1 MHTSNHSLLRNTCL
15 LRTEWWDSVE
25 SIQCVFVCVCESVM
39 SVWLLLLVS
48 VPLCIFSQ
56 ALERI
61 ELRADHALTCGQG
74 IIQCEVKSGGP
85 TCIQDDEHVYVSS
98 LDAYIVQCQKQ
109 QTWSLCLKV
118 LVNVTVTGA
127 DQPVT
132 GDGSGDEGTEEMH
145 AVAVC
150 VCYTYSSQRH
160 SSMLRF
166 TVRSSAFDDSTTLQV
181 WMSFVVNIPKAE
193 LGSFVLVHSSYSNS
207 TKRVI
212 LPSEEEACSKG
223 LDTIFCK
230 APKLHKKTDT
240 VTGEMI
246 LSVAN
251 ADQERFQEFNVCQK
265 LDRKGPCVKVKWK
278 NASHEFKISLSS
290 VAPCLCFEI
299 WGQFLRTEYCPFL
312 NETAVS
318 GSSVSVSLAEN
329 KTRHKQPAL
338 VWSLSA
344 PCRLEAQLW
353 LCRKGS
359 GLDSSCHAVS
369 GRSQVHT
376 RLNDS
381 WKETDHRHW
390 QLEGEFL
397 QVDRHPSLCLQVKVA
412 GLDGYLGPVCPFE
425 VSRARWSVPLVLCA
439 LLVCLSVLA
448 AYAVQGTL
456 KSCVFRWL
464 KVDDVKSA
472 AGGVEVL
479 LVCPPD
485 ADCTVTEP
493 VCRLCSSLS
502 AVGFSVSLDLW
513 SRSEISAL
521 GPVPWLHSCL
531 DRVQRR
537 GGKAV
542 LVLTQAACERAEE
555 WGCRVAQRKPEE
567 ERKTWVNR
575 GVQSLTCSEVFDASL
590 SCILADYLLGRAGER
605 FMLLRF
611 DGQSTVTALPEFFR
625 ELPLFSL
632 PSQSLDFIMELRRGA
647 GKGRRVSERWGQA
660 VASRAVSRSLR
671 GLPQDSVEPEVEGA
685 WETAPLQADQSSP
698 ALHTKPSTEGWI

>member
-1 MHTSNHSLLRNTCL
+1 M
-15 LRTEWWDSVE
+15 
-25 SIQCVFVCVCESVM
+25 FVS
-39 SVWLLLLVS
+39 
-48 VPLCIFSQ
+48 
-56 ALERI
+56 
-61 ELRADHALTCGQG
+61 
-74 IIQCEVKSGGP
+74 
-85 TCIQDDEHVYVSS
+85 
-98 LDAYIVQCQKQ
+98 
-109 QTWSLCLKV
+109 WS
-118 LVNVTVTGA
+118 
-127 DQPVT
+127 
-132 GDGSGDEGTEEMH
+132 
-145 AVAVC
+145 
-150 VCYTYSSQRH
+150 
-160 SSMLRF
+160 
-166 TVRSSAFDDSTTLQV
+166 
-181 WMSFVVNIPKAE
+181 
-193 LGSFVLVHSSYSNS
+193 
-207 TKRVI
+207 
-212 LPSEEEACSKG
+212 
-223 LDTIFCK
+223 
-230 APKLHKKTDT
+230 
-240 VTGEMI
+240 
-246 LSVAN
+246 AN
-251 ADQERFQEFNVCQK
+251 N
-265 LDRKGPCVKVKWK
+265 P
-278 NASHEFKISLSS
+278 SLS
-290 VAPCLCFEI
+290 I
-299 WGQFLRTEYCPFL
+299 TG
-312 NETAVS
+312 
-318 GSSVSVSLAEN
+318 
-329 KTRHKQPAL
+329 
-338 VWSLSA
+338 
-344 PCRLEAQLW
+344 
-353 LCRKGS
+353 
-359 GLDSSCHAVS
+359 
-369 GRSQVHT
+369 
-376 RLNDS
+376 
-381 WKETDHRHW
+381 
-390 QLEGEFL
+390 
-397 QVDRHPSLCLQVKVA
+397 
-412 GLDGYLGPVCPFE
+412 
-425 VSRARWSVPLVLCA
+425 
-439 LLVCLSVLA
+439 
-448 AYAVQGTL
+448 
-456 KSCVFRWL
+456 CVFRWL
-464 KVDDVKSA
+464 KVDDVKREFPSCSLLSCWSVPVVVVSDGHVFSAA

-671 GLPQDSVEPEVEGA
+671 GLPQDSVEPEAEEA

>member
-1 MHTSNHSLLRNTCL
+1 
-15 LRTEWWDSVE
+15 
-25 SIQCVFVCVCESVM
+25 M

-48 VPLCIFSQ
+48 VPLCIFTQ

-74 IIQCEVKSGGP
+74 IIQCEVKLGGP

-193 LGSFVLVHSSYSNS
+193 LGSFVLIHSSYSNS

-230 APKLHKKTDT
+230 VAPKLHKKTDT

-278 NASHEFKISLSS
+278 NAGHEFKISLSS

-369 GRSQVHT
+369 GRPQVHT

-390 QLEGEFL
+390 VRTCTG
-397 QVDRHPSLCLQVKVA
+397 DVKY
-412 GLDGYLGPVCPFE
+412 DG
-425 VSRARWSVPLVLCA
+425 
-439 LLVCLSVLA
+439 
-448 AYAVQGTL
+448 
-456 KSCVFRWL
+456 CVFRWL
-464 KVDDVKSA
+464 KVDDVKPA
-472 AGGVEVL
+472 VRGVEVL

-567 ERKTWVNR
+567 ERQTWVNR
-575 GVQSLTCSEVFDASL
+575 GLQSLTCSEVFDASL

-671 GLPQDSVEPEVEGA
+671 GLPQDSVEPE
-685 WETAPLQADQSSP
+685 ADQSSP